1 MLECLLPDACTSCDD
16 PLMQRGLEPLDRF
29 DHPQLRCAPGA
40 RRPTAAYAALRR
52 FIAKECAG
60 LALDYRPD
68 TDALRDAFRTG
79 EFTRRHVVALE
90 WAFSGMRRMYVFP
103 GFIAGTQLPIYEVAR
118 CFWTAFD
125 GIAFGCGPW
134 LNQWADD
141 PSRPHP
147 SRQRGDLVRFPHDT
161 SA

>member
-1 MLECLLPDACTSCDD
+1 MHRS
-16 PLMQRGLEPLDRF
+16 
-29 DHPQLRCAPGA
+29 
-40 RRPTAAYAALRR
+40 
-52 FIAKECAG
+52 IAHECAG

-68 TDALRDAFRTG
+68 TDALGDAFRTG
-79 EFTRRHVVALE
+79 EFTRRHVVALK

-103 GFIAGTQLPIYEVAR
+103 GFIAGTQLPIYEVAY
-118 CFWTAFD
+118 CLWTAFD
-125 GIAFGCGPW
+125 GNAFGCGPW

-147 SRQRGDLVRFPHDT
+147 SLQRGDLVRFPRDT